1 VAAGGLTV
9 LSTVISLRSS
19 HMKSRIYLLLATCLT
34 LLATG
39 CGQSNQSGMDTT
51 ELSQWL
57 GDNVRVQFRRDA
69 LGAAAALPISPKT
82 GEINGA
88 STTIVGKL
96 VKVHSSSIVIEES
109 QRRKWIPR
117 EVILFVEANP

>member
-1 VAAGGLTV
+1 
-9 LSTVISLRSS
+9 
-19 HMKSRIYLLLATCLT
+19 MKSHISLLLAANLA

-39 CGQSNQSGMDTT
+39 CSQSHQSGMDTT
-51 ELSQWL
+51 ELSQSL
-57 GDNVRVQFRRDA
+57 GDNVIVQFRRDA

-88 STTIVGKL
+88 STTIGGKL
-96 VKVHSSSIVIEES
+96 LQVHASSLVIEEG
-109 QRRKWIPR
+109 QRPKWIPR